1 MIRFVPDINQFLAF
15 EPSKMQPLDFGTL
28 EKTVIDVTPSMP
40 MAGNA
45 NLPAVATPST
55 AVVASKISED
65 DISEI
70 GAGAAGALTN
80 VSTKLL
86 SHVKSTD
93 AGEFGA
99 KLNELVVLAKGLD
112 PKDMKSKGLIGRI
125 FGAVSLTK
133 EKLVA
138 QYSTVEN
145 QMDNLTGQLDG
156 SVALFKA
163 RVLDLDG
170 LYVSNMQYH
179 QQLEQAVQKCE
190 GLLRQVEAEY
200 EVEKTKHV
208 ENSFQAQTLGDY
220 QRKMDHIAKRIDSL
234 NRAMM
239 LSKQMAPRI
248 REMQD
253 NSRSLVQKFGEI
265 KDVTLPAWKNIFSLY
280 VLQLEQKRGVELANA
295 VDDATDEALK
305 RGADL
310 QRENAVAIAT
320 SRNRSVISMEAL
332 EHVQAQ
338 MLGAITD
345 VQRIDEEGR
354 AQRKADAPKLLAMEQ
369 ELIKAFAPGK
379 R

>member
-1 MIRFVPDINQFLAF
+1 
-15 EPSKMQPLDFGTL
+15 MQPLDFGTL
-28 EKTVIDVTPSMP
+28 EKTAIDVTPTMP
-40 MAGNA
+40 MAGSA
-45 NLPAVATPST
+45 NLPAVST
-55 AVVASKISED
+55 HSMAVVASKISED

-86 SHVKSTD
+86 SHVKSSD
-93 AGEFGA
+93 AGEFGE

-112 PKDMKSKGLIGRI
+112 PKDMKSKGFLGRI

-138 QYSTVEN
+138 QYSTVEK

-156 SVALFKA
+156 SVDLFKK
-163 RVLDLDG
+163 RVQDLDG

-179 QQLEQAVQKCE
+179 QQLEDAVQKCE
-190 GLLRQVEAEY
+190 ALLRQVEAEY
-200 EVEKTKHV
+200 EVEKAKPV
-208 ENSFQAQTLGDY
+208 DNSFEAQTLGDY
-220 QRKMDHIAKRIDSL
+220 QRKMDYIAKRVDSL